1 MQALHA
7 LEPAAEL
14 VQEREQPAAAVNS
27 VRLRYRL
34 ARGDY
39 ELVCRFVPRALESDG
54 LDLEG
59 VSTSRE
65 GELSPIGLFMLKS
78 FGLGHQEPT
87 DAPARLT
94 TAAYLIQQLI
104 NALAPAAIYALLAT
118 GYALIYGITGRINLA
133 FGEFTTVGAY
143 AALSGVLLAASG
155 FGAGTLMM
163 AGAGLGLAAITGA
176 ALGAVFF
183 ALIFVPLQ
191 GRDSQAL
198 LIATIGLAITLGEAL
213 RLLSGSRQRWLQ
225 PFFTQPWLVEIP
237 GRGVVVVS
245 LSQLLLAWLALVTV
259 GAVVLILRRTA
270 FGRSYRACADDVE
283 AAALVGVDVDR
294 IIRTTC
300 VIGSMLAAVAGFV
313 IATHYGIVS
322 FAMGALW
329 GFKALTAAVLG
340 GIGSVSGAALGG
352 VLIGV
357 LESLWAGYLPSAYKE
372 VAVFTLLAL
381 VLMLRPNGLFGA
393 PAAILNPGL
402 WRTRPPS

>member
-1 MQALHA
+1 M
-7 LEPAAEL
+7 
-14 VQEREQPAAAVNS
+14 
-27 VRLRYRL
+27 
-34 ARGDY
+34 
-39 ELVCRFVPRALESDG
+39 PRALERDG
-54 LDLEG
+54 LDLEAI
-59 VSTSRE
+59 STSRE
-65 GELSPIGLFMLKS
+65 GELSPIGLFLLKS
-78 FGLGHQEPT
+78 FGLGRQEPA
-87 DAPARLT
+87 DAPTRLT
-94 TAAYLIQQLI
+94 PAAYLVQQLI

-155 FGAGTLMM
+155 LGAGSLVM
-163 AGAGLGLAAITGA
+163 AAAGLGLAVVTGA

-191 GRDSQAL
+191 RRGSQAL
-198 LIATIGLAITLGEAL
+198 LIATIGLAIALGEAL

-237 GRGVVVVS
+237 GRGIVVLS
-245 LSQLLLAWLALVTV
+245 LSQLLLALLALLTV
-259 GAVVLILRRTA
+259 GAVVLTLRRTA
-270 FGRSYRACADDVE
+270 FGRSYRACADDAE

-294 IIRTTC
+294 TIRTTC
-300 VIGSMLAAVAGFV
+300 VIGGALAAVAGFV

-340 GIGSVSGAALGG
+340 GIGSVSGAAMGG

-381 VLMLRPNGLFGA
+381 MLTLRPNGLFGA
-393 PAAILNPGL
+393 PAAVMNPGL